1 MSSAVRSEA
10 VSPLT
15 RISSGTAYLAILVA
29 TVDLS
34 SFTTA
39 SASPTLSFNTM
50 KANAAGRRATF

>member
-1 MSSAVRSEA
+1 MNSAVQPEA

-34 SFTTA
+34 SLVTA
-39 SASPTLSFNTM
+39 SLSPALSFNTM
-50 KANAAGRRATF
+50 KANAAGRRARF